1 MTDDRKPGIAF
12 LVGSLGGIVTM
23 AIHPTGGGV
32 MTPAQAE
39 ALALASEIA
48 HTVAMVSFLIMFLG
62 AVGLTRRLARIDS
75 PAAPDRLAIAAI
87 VVYAFAAMALLIA
100 TAVSGFIVP
109 DLIRHMMRDAS
120 ANGPQWRMMI
130 DAVFAFN
137 QAFARIYS
145 VAASLAILLWS
156 ASVLRNGGLN
166 RAIAIYGCLAAT
178 VLTILIAVGHLRLNV
193 HGMAVVVFA
202 QAVWFVLAGV
212 EMLRKPQPVGQ
223 QVMRAQ

>member
-1 MTDDRKPGIAF
+1 MTDDRKSGIAF

-130 DAVFAFN
+130 DASSRSTRRSPASTRWRLLSRFCCGPHLFCATAGSTE
-137 QAFARIYS
+137 QSRS
-145 VAASLAILLWS
+145 TVAL
-156 ASVLRNGGLN
+156 
-166 RAIAIYGCLAAT
+166 
-178 VLTILIAVGHLRLNV
+178 
-193 HGMAVVVFA
+193 
-202 QAVWFVLAGV
+202 
-212 EMLRKPQPVGQ
+212 PQPY
-223 QVMRAQ
+223 

>member
-1 MTDDRKPGIAF
+1 MTDDRKSGIAF
-12 LVGSLGGIVTM
+12 LIGSVGGIVTM
-23 AIHPTGGGV
+23 AIHPTGGGI

-48 HTVAMVSFLIMFLG
+48 HTLAMVSFLVMFLG

-75 PAAPDRLAIAAI
+75 PTAPDRLAIAGI
-87 VVYAFAAMALLIA
+87 VVYAFAAVALMMA
-100 TAVSGFIVP
+100 TSVSGFIVP
-109 DLIRHMMRDAS
+109 DLIRHMMRDTA

-130 DAVFAFN
+130 DAVFTFN

-156 ASVLRNGGLN
+156 ATVLRNGGLN
-166 RAIAIYGCLAAT
+166 RGIATYGAVIA
-178 VLTILIAVGHLRLNV
+178 VVITILIAVGHLRLNV

-202 QAVWFVLAGV
+202 QALWFVLAGV
-212 EMLRKPQPVGQ
+212 EM
-223 QVMRAQ
+223 MRGVQSATLDSQAHP